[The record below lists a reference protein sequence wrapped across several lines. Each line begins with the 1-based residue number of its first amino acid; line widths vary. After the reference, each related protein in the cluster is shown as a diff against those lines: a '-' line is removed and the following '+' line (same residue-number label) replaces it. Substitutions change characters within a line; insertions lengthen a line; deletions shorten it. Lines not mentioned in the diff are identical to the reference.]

1 MEDKFIGKRLDSR
14 YEIHELLGMGG
25 MAYVYKAYDRI
36 EDRWVAIKILKEEF
50 SNNSEFLRRFRNESK
65 AIAVLSHP
73 NIVKIFDV
81 SFGDQIQYIV
91 MEYVNGIT
99 LKDYIDQQGAIRW
112 KEVLHFLVQILD
124 ALDSAHAKGIIHR
137 DIKPQNILLLRD
149 GEIKVTDF
157 GIARFL
163 QSETQTVTDKA
174 IGSVH
179 YISPE
184 QARGDYITDK
194 ADIYSTGVMMYEM
207 LTGELPF
214 VADNAVSV
222 ALMQLQT
229 KPRMARE
236 INPDIPV
243 GLEQITMKAMEKN
256 PVNRFRSVRAM
267 IDDIH
272 EFKINPNTL
281 FGYTFT
287 SSNYAPLSKTVDNY
301 ETGGFDANYNDNYEY
316 EEELI
321 RSKRRRK
328 GTMIITGALVALIAV
343 GVIVGAVYLINMWKT
358 MQNPEDN
365 TTLVPNFVGKIYVT
379 DIQGNPEYDDFKIEI
394 REGNNPDKQPGEVLL
409 QNPNAGM
416 TVRKGR
422 EVILTVNKGE
432 GILVPLIDLKGYE
445 QTKAIE
451 ALSNLK
457 LEYKVENIADDE
469 IEIGHVVKTDP
480 AAGSDIPE
488 GSVVTLYVSK
498 GPQNKKVT
506 IPDGLIGMKLN
517 DVTVKLDDLNLQY
530 TVVEDDESEKQRDT
544 VIWVFP
550 ESGATISEGSSVEIT
565 ISSGKGA
572 ARSIAFEIPLPTY
585 ITEDLNMKVYEN
597 GSVILNDTVNP
608 AYARSYGITFK
619 GKRTDGTSDIVVNLG
634 GIDYLFGKVDYDAGT
649 ANITQQIDYPMPKT
663 PEPEPEPEPTYV
675 PEEDDMENFG
685 DE

>member
-544 VIWVFP
+544 VIWVSP
-550 ESGATISEGSSVEIT
+550 ESG
-565 ISSGKGA
+565 
-572 ARSIAFEIPLPTY
+572 
-585 ITEDLNMKVYEN
+585 
-597 GSVILNDTVNP
+597 
-608 AYARSYGITFK
+608 
-619 GKRTDGTSDIVVNLG
+619 
-634 GIDYLFGKVDYDAGT
+634 
-649 ANITQQIDYPMPKT
+649 
-663 PEPEPEPEPTYV
+663 
-675 PEEDDMENFG
+675 
-685 DE
+685 